1 MPKHN
6 HQGHVAT
13 DEHFPTDTAG
23 LVEALG
29 SEVVDLADGDEVEL
43 RIAPVTKRIVDST
56 VRMLAYNGSIPGPTL
71 RVREGSEL
79 VVNVA
84 NEADLDATVH
94 WHGLRLD
101 NRYDGTHETQAPIPV
116 GGTFTYRIEFPDP
129 GVYWYHPHIR
139 EDYGQEMGLYGNILV
154 VPADPDYWPQAHRE
168 LLLTLDDVLIEDGK
182 IAPFG
187 REETTY
193 AAMGRFGNVML
204 VGGETD
210 PSLNARVGEVVRFYL
225 TNTANTRV
233 FNVAVPGAR
242 MKLVGGDSGRYERE
256 EVIESA
262 ILAPSERLVI
272 DVLFDEAGQR
282 TLEHRTPG
290 RTYSLATIEVST
302 EPAMPS
308 LAGEFNTLRHNTEWV
323 AERERLA
330 SYFDAPPDKTL
341 ALVAEMDMGT
351 PEGPVVYACPMH
363 PEVVSEEAGRCPKC
377 GMKLLATAAS
387 GYVCPMHPD
396 VVSDT
401 ADHCP
406 KCGMK
411 LLPAALVAHSSGHGE
426 DAHHGHGPGGHGAE
440 DGNAHHSHESAE
452 GGKSSHEGHGHS
464 GHGEA
469 QSSHAEAHDGHGHHA
484 PDVEHDDEHGQHS
497 EQAHGHGHHGHDTH
511 GEADGIEWEDDMVD
525 VNRITTPA
533 NMHWSFVDRD
543 TGAANHA
550 IDWRF
555 RVGDQV
561 KLRLVNEMDSDH
573 PMHHPFHIHGAG
585 RFVVLARDAARE
597 ENLVWKDTVL
607 VRTGETVDILL
618 DVTNPGIWMAHCHIA
633 EHHESGMM
641 FSFNVVAAD
650 AD

>member
-1 MPKHN
+1 MQKHS
-6 HQGHVAT
+6 HEDRTEHG
-13 DEHFPTDTAG
+13 EHFTTETAG
-23 LVEALG
+23 LPEAVG
-29 SEVVDLADGDEVEL
+29 SELVDLADGDSVEL
-43 RIAPVTKRIVDST
+43 RIGPVVKRIGDAD

-79 VVNVA
+79 IVNVA
-84 NEADLDATVH
+84 NEGDLEATVH

-116 GGTFTYRIEFPDP
+116 GGTFSYRIEFPDP

-154 VPADPDYWPQAHRE
+154 VPADTDYWPPSNRE
-168 LLLTLDDVLIEDGK
+168 IPLTLDDVLIEEGR
-182 IAPFG
+182 IAPFS
-187 REETTY
+187 RSETTY
-193 AAMGRFGNVML
+193 AAMGRFGNVLL

-210 PSLNARVGEVVRFYL
+210 LSLSAQLGEAVRFYL

-233 FNVAVPGAR
+233 FNVALPGAR
-242 MKLVGGDSGRYERE
+242 IKLVGGDSGRYEHE
-256 EVIESA
+256 EFVESVV
-262 ILAPSERLVI
+262 LAPSERAVI
-272 DVLFDEAGQR
+272 DVLFDQPGQL
-282 TLEHRTPG
+282 TLEHRTPE
-290 RTYSLATIEVST
+290 RTYSLATIDIGA
-302 EPAMPS
+302 EPAAPS
-308 LAGEFNTLRHNTEWV
+308 LPEQFDALRHNPEWV

-330 SYFDAPPDKTL
+330 PYFDAPPDKTL
-341 ALVAEMDMGT
+341 ALVAEMDMGV

-363 PEVVSEEAGRCPKC
+363 PDVVSGEPDRCPKC
-377 GMKLLATAAS
+377 GMKLLPTAATS
-387 GYVCPMHPD
+387 YVCPMHPD
-396 VVSDT
+396 VVSDKP
-401 ADHCP
+401 DRCP
-406 KCGMK
+406 ECGMK
-411 LLPAALVAHSSGHGE
+411 LLPAELVSQASGHGAH
-426 DAHHGHGPGGHGAE
+426 AHHGASDEHADHGGGHAMAGHEHDGHEHHGPHVDEHAHPGEEHEQDQHGA
-440 DGNAHHSHESAE
+440 GHHHSHHD
-452 GGKSSHEGHGHS
+452 HEQ
-464 GHGEA
+464 HGEA
-469 QSSHAEAHDGHGHHA
+469 G
-484 PDVEHDDEHGQHS
+484 
-497 EQAHGHGHHGHDTH
+497 
-511 GEADGIEWEDDMVD
+511 GIEWEDDMVD

-533 NMHWSFVDRD
+533 NMHWSFVDRE

-585 RFVVLARDAARE
+585 RFVVLARDGVAE

-641 FSFNVVAAD
+641 FSFNVAP
-650 AD
+650 